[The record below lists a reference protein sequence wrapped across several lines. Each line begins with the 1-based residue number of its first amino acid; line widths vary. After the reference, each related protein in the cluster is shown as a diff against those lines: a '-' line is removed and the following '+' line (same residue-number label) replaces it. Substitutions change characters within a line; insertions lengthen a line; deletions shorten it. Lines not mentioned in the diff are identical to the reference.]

1 MDVASTAMSTR
12 PERITTNR
20 LSVPTAMP
28 VMVPSVD
35 TRLSSSP
42 KMISRIEDTIWV
54 RSVLSIA
61 SSLYPLLYSQRI
73 VHMKLPDPIRPF
85 DQATL
90 IVVTDNVQA
99 KLFRADGRNV
109 ELVSV
114 MSQKLEPMEQ
124 ERMAIATG
132 AGMRS
137 GDEHN
142 PGDLKA
148 WTREHLY
155 SELSK
160 ELMRRL
166 QNGEFERLAFCAPE
180 EHVEELKECLHVE
193 LLKQIGRAHV

>member
-1 MDVASTAMSTR
+1 
-12 PERITTNR
+12 
-20 LSVPTAMP
+20 
-28 VMVPSVD
+28 
-35 TRLSSSP
+35 
-42 KMISRIEDTIWV
+42 
-54 RSVLSIA
+54 
-61 SSLYPLLYSQRI
+61 
-73 VHMKLPDPIRPF
+73 MKLPDPIRPF

-193 LLKQIGRAHV
+193 LLKRADAFVPKLLTNDDLQDIVAHVQEEMPSVPAAAIDPHHPPVQRGKNKNKGRTPKMG